1 MRRERV
7 EREEREET
15 LYASSGS
22 SNHQHSG
29 RYLSRIHAYALTS
42 EQRVRCV
49 WSYADLP
56 PIKVW
61 HFLFKLPK
69 RDPVNSKRIVACHQR
84 AGNRVCKLHP
94 AVDSFVRG

>member
-1 MRRERV
+1 VHLEVRAISQG
-7 EREEREET
+7 EREEREEREKKEET

-49 WSYADLP
+49 WSFPATLP
-56 PIKVW
+56 
-61 HFLFKLPK
+61 
-69 RDPVNSKRIVACHQR
+69 
-84 AGNRVCKLHP
+84 
-94 AVDSFVRG
+94 